1 MSLGGRPPRQ
11 LTEEEY
17 KNVEEWMYNGK
28 SFKQIARLLRLSRQS
43 LYTMMERDERL
54 LDTISQGK
62 EDAEGWWEE
71 MGQENLANKN
81 FNYQGW
87 FMNMKNRFKWCE
99 KTENTNTVI
108 VDESAKRVRDADNQY
123 KQDF

>member
-1 MSLGGRPPRQ
+1 MTTGRPPRQ

-17 KNVEEWMYNGK
+17 KNIEEWMFNGK
-28 SFKQIARLLRLSRQS
+28 SFKQIARLLRISREGLYDMMDRDKRLS
-43 LYTMMERDERL
+43 
-54 LDTISQGK
+54 DTILQGK
-62 EDAEGWWEE
+62 QDAEAWWEE

-99 KTENTNTVI
+99 RTEATHTVS
-108 VDESAKRVRDADNQY
+108 VDDSTKKVRDADNQY
-123 KQDF
+123 SKEF